1 MSNIENRKQGKPGIS
16 RRDLFKFG
24 GVAAAGVVGAS
35 ALSACSPQASST
47 DSKSGSASTSS
58 SSVSSPAG
66 YCCPSDW
73 LGAAPETGEPTETVE
88 CDILIAGSGHAGIQA
103 ALAAAEGGAK
113 VVVIEMVGEA
123 NRKVK
128 GEDIG
133 HVNSQWLI
141 DQGFGPYDVGEVT
154 AEFVK
159 RTGGR
164 VNAEILRKYVA
175 NSGEMFDHTA
185 ALVQWPDS
193 RIKVTETADPAV
205 SPLDP
210 SQVIVQ
216 VPGVAAD
223 GPVEYPMVRGDFKS
237 WAAVA
242 QFMGT
247 IQHEAQEGVAAFSRL
262 DEFQQFA
269 MLKAQDLGAEW
280 HYETSAVKLVQ
291 ESEGGKVTGLVGKK
305 NDGTIVQYNTKI
317 GVILCTGD
325 YAANGEM
332 VWNLNTEIA
341 EWAARAGQ
349 GASDVVGF
357 STSDGTGHKMA
368 CWAGGMMEPSPRPV
382 MSMGG
387 GGGGPWGTSAY
398 LRVNA
403 NGKRF
408 MNEAQ
413 TIAAWPMSMRQ
424 PKGPIATITDANWY
438 ETMKNASLDHGAPNY
453 GRPVYYEELKEDMA
467 AVPVGGKDGGK
478 CRTCTI
484 AERNESVVFAANTL
498 EELCGLIGYE
508 GDAKQGLLDTVAAY
522 NKMCEAGADTQ
533 YGKDPIFMRAVNTP
547 PYYASVSEN
556 KRSANAGLVTLAGV
570 ACDDDLEVLNADNQ
584 PIGGLWAAGNCLGGR
599 YGSGY
604 ATPFAGNSIGMAMTH
619 GRVAGKLA
627 TGQEVL

>member
-1 MSNIENRKQGKPGIS
+1 MEESKKVGIS
-16 RRDLFKFG
+16 RRDLFKLG
-24 GVAAAGVVGAS
+24 GVAALGVAS
-35 ALSACSPQASST
+35 TTALTGCSQPKSASSKASDAQAAASST
-47 DSKSGSASTSS
+47 PSG
-58 SSVSSPAG
+58 
-66 YCCPSDW
+66 YMCQSDW
-73 LGAAPETGEPTETVE
+73 LGTAPEVGTPAETHA
-88 CDILIAGSGHAGIQA
+88 CDVLVAGGGHAGIQA

-113 VVVIEMVGEA
+113 VIVIEMVSEE

-141 DQGFGPYDVGEVT
+141 NQGFGPYDVGEVT

-159 RTGGR
+159 RTNGR

-185 ALVQWPDS
+185 DMITWPNE
-193 RIKVTETADPAV
+193 RIKVTETADPSI

-210 SQVIVQ
+210 SQCIVQ
-216 VPGVAAD
+216 VPGIAAD
-223 GPVEYPMVRGDFKS
+223 GPVEYPMVRGGYKS

-242 QFMGT
+242 QFMGP
-247 IQHEAQEGVAAFSRL
+247 IQHEPQQGVAAFSRL

-269 MLKAQDLGAEW
+269 ILAGKDLGVEW
-280 HYETSAVKLVQ
+280 HFETSAVKLTQ
-291 ESEGGKVTGLVGKK
+291 DASGKVTGLIARK
-305 NDGTIVQYNTKI
+305 NDGTIVEYTTTI

-332 VWNLNTEIA
+332 VWNLNTEIS
-341 EWAARAGQ
+341 EWAARAGKT
-349 GASDVVGF
+349 ADEVKGF

-382 MSMGG
+382 MTMGG
-387 GGGGPWGTSAY
+387 GGGGPWGTSPY
-398 LRVNA
+398 LWVNA
-403 NGKRF
+403 EGKRF
-408 MNEAQ
+408 MNEAM
-413 TIAAWPMSMRQ
+413 TIAAWPLTLRQ
-424 PKGPIATITDANWY
+424 PKGPIVTITDAHWY

-467 AVPVGGKDGGK
+467 NVPVGSKEGGQ

-484 AERNESVVFAANTL
+484 AERMASTVYAANTL
-498 EELCGLIGYE
+498 EELCDIIGFT
-508 GDAKQGLLDTVAAY
+508 GDAKKQLIATVEEY
-522 NKMCEAGADTQ
+522 NKMCEAGDDTQ
-533 YGKDPIFMRAVNTP
+533 YGKDALFMQAIKTP
-547 PYYASVSEN
+547 PFYAAPAN
-556 KRSANAGLVTLAGV
+556 NDRSANAGLVTLAGV
-570 ACDDDLEVLNADNQ
+570 VCNDNLEVVNADNE

-599 YGSGY
+599 YGTGY